1 MANLFGRLKDYMLG
15 GEDEYDDDAEYEEYE
30 DVVDYKE
37 EKKEMSIPA
46 ASSRAT
52 RSTAISKYDS
62 KIVNI
67 HTNVQMQVVISYPQT
82 VDDAGPVCDYIK
94 SNKTVV
100 VNLENTK
107 HEIAQR
113 VVDFLGGVAYALDG
127 DIQCV
132 SNKIFIVAPKNVD
145 ISGHFKEELKANG
158 LLFSF
163 GQAFK

>member
-1 MANLFGRLKDYMLG
+1 MANIFGKLKNYMLG
-15 GEDEYDDDAEYEEYE
+15 GEEEYEDDADYEEYE

-46 ASSRAT
+46 ASNRAT
-52 RSTAISKYDS
+52 RAASASKYDS

-82 VDDAGPVCDYIK
+82 VDDAGAVCDYIK

-107 HEIAQR
+107 HDIAQR
-113 VVDFLGGVAYALDG
+113 VVD
-127 DIQCV
+127 
-132 SNKIFIVAPKNVD
+132 
-145 ISGHFKEELKANG
+145 
-158 LLFSF
+158 
-163 GQAFK
+163 